1 MFIVLWQSPLEQYW
15 NAWDTPTNQPFMDSH
30 HGSVLFPVVSWP
42 LLWSLSK
49 PHTSTLFLSPLA
61 SNSLSCTSETE
72 PVRPSKKLRSH
83 PNRLGKHCHG
93 PRGTW
98 QNHAKFVC
106 MVNHKWTNLAYQTI
120 GNGICWIFS
129 FFMYKAYGLQNYF
142 EEGLIVS
149 LISFDYPYE
158 WYERQT
164 HLLFVNDYKPGLGS
178 KNESQGRRCR
188 EDRSELKF
196 E

>member
-1 MFIVLWQSPLEQYW
+1 
-15 NAWDTPTNQPFMDSH
+15 
-30 HGSVLFPVVSWP
+30 
-42 LLWSLSK
+42 
-49 PHTSTLFLSPLA
+49 
-61 SNSLSCTSETE
+61 
-72 PVRPSKKLRSH
+72 
-83 PNRLGKHCHG
+83 
-93 PRGTW
+93 
-98 QNHAKFVC
+98 
-106 MVNHKWTNLAYQTI
+106 
-120 GNGICWIFS
+120 
-129 FFMYKAYGLQNYF
+129 MYKAYGLQNYF